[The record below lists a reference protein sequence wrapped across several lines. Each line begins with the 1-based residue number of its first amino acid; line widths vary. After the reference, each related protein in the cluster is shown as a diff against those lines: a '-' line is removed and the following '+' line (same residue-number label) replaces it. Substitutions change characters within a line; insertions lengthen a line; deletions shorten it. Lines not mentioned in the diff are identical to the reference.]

1 MPRSFL
7 NFWKIF
13 LIKYKL
19 HIISIMLNCTYNIF
33 SLIIFYKIII
43 NYTRFTS

>member
-1 MPRSFL
+1 MPGSFL

-19 HIISIMLNCTYNIF
+19 HIISIMLNSTNNIF
-33 SLIIFYKIII
+33 FIIIFYKIIV
-43 NYTRFTS
+43 NNTWFTS